1 MEVMAEVEEVM
12 MTMVKETVM
21 MTIVEARGVV
31 GVLVTATTGE
41 VGVEVMGEVEE
52 VMMAMVAMVEVEE
65 EGEASLH
72 GSSYRETT
80 CSETLSL

>member
-1 MEVMAEVEEVM
+1 MAEVEEVM

-41 VGVEVMGEVEE
+41 VGVEVMGEGEE
-52 VMMAMVAMVEVEE
+52 VMMAMVEVEE